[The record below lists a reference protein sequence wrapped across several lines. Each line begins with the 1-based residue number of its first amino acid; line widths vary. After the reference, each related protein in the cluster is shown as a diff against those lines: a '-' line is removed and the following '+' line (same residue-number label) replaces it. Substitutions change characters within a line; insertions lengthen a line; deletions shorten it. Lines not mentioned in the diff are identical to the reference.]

1 MFPAEAVP
9 DGAILAP
16 HHYTYGA
23 LLALLAVG
31 VVWDNY
37 RDREPLIAAAS
48 VGAGLFGFVS
58 VWPYYPVAGAL
69 LALAG
74 PVVAIGA
81 VVLGTLGLSVG
92 GVWDDYPV
100 RMRAAVVVACL
111 ITLDDGVE
119 HAFGVWTPLD
129 ALWGSGLYDRAPL
142 VVGVLAAFAGAAVV
156 WSVYTEDG

>member
-1 MFPAEAVP
+1 MPSYSTLP
-9 DGAILAP
+9 DATAALV
-16 HHYTYGA
+16 A
-23 LLALLAVG
+23 LLVTF
-31 VVWDNY
+31 VVWDDY
-37 RDREPLIAAAS
+37 RHREPLLVAAS
-48 VGAGLFGFVS
+48 TGMGLFGFLS
-58 VWPYYPVAGAL
+58 VWPYYPFAGAI

-74 PVVAIGA
+74 PVISLGA
-81 VVLGTLGLSVG
+81 VISGWAGLAVG

-111 ITLDDGVE
+111 IALDDAVE